1 MTGATENAGPSLDAL
16 APLLQPFELGS
27 LSLANRLVMAP
38 MTRNFSPG
46 NVPGEDVAVYYERRA
61 KGGVGLII
69 SEGTLIDHPAA
80 SGYPDV
86 PFFHG
91 EAALAGWRNVVN
103 QVHAAGGRF
112 APQLWHCGSVRQ
124 LGMPPDPSVGG
135 VAPSAI
141 LHPGAGVLGGSS
153 DAEPP
158 HALTESEIADL
169 IAAFARGARD
179 AVSIGCDAVEFH
191 GAHGYLIDQ
200 FFWDKTN
207 QREDRWGGDFVAR
220 TRFAAEV
227 IKAARKEVP
236 EDFPLILRFSQWK
249 LGGYRDRLVETPGE
263 LERWLAPLVDA
274 GVDIFHCST
283 RRYFQPEFEGSELN
297 LAGWTKRLTGKPTIS
312 VGSVGLDTD
321 FFRTNVG
328 AETEQVSIEPLLKRL
343 GDAEFDLIAVGRAL
357 LADPEWLEKLR
368 SGRGAEIVGFK
379 NEMKAT
385 LY

>member
-1 MTGATENAGPSLDAL
+1 MTQDTATAGPSPEAL

-27 LSLANRLVMAP
+27 LSLKNRLAMAP

-46 NVPGEDVAVYYERRA
+46 NIPGADVAAYYERRA
-61 KGGVGLII
+61 LGGVGLII

-91 EAALAGWRNVVN
+91 ESALAGWQRVVS
-103 QVHAAGGRF
+103 QVHAAGGKF

-135 VAPSAI
+135 VAPSAVA
-141 LHPGAGVLGGSS
+141 HPGAGVLGGSS
-153 DAEPP
+153 DAELP
-158 HALTESEIADL
+158 HALSESEIAD
-169 IAAFARGARD
+169 IISAFAGGAAD
-179 AVSIGCDAVEFH
+179 AVRIGCDAAEFH

-207 QREDRWGGDFVAR
+207 QRTDGWGGDFVAR
-220 TRFAAEV
+220 TRFAVE
-227 IKAARKEVP
+227 ILKAARKEVP
-236 EDFPLILRFSQWK
+236 PDFPLIFRFSQWK
-249 LGGYRDRLVETPGE
+249 LGGYRDRLVESPAE
-263 LERWLAPLVDA
+263 LERWLTPLVDA

-297 LAGWTKRLTGKPTIS
+297 LAGWTKQLTGKPTIS

-328 AETEQVSIEPLLKRL
+328 AATEQASIEPLLERL
-343 GDAEFDLIAVGRAL
+343 GAGEFDLIAVGRAL
-357 LADPEWLEKLR
+357 LADAEWLTKLT
-368 SGRGAEIVGFK
+368 SGRAQEIVGFQ